1 MARWFPT
8 FNRKQEGMIA
18 STTVPLVNDLS
29 SVVYPEDNYKN
40 YAKEG
45 YSRNTIVNACIREL
59 ATGVAT
65 AKFYVE
71 QETEDGFIEA
81 TNTPLSQLIMYPNA
95 DQDFYHWVERMI
107 TYLYV
112 SGNVYVLKERNRGN
126 QITGMYLLRPDR
138 VSIMPS
144 GEGVKGYS
152 YEIDGKEYYLDKKD
166 VGHLSLPNPNGDLY
180 GLSPLHVLS
189 RTINLDLSMTDFAK
203 QYFQNAGVPSGLL
216 KVKRQLRN
224 QEEADRIRS
233 RWRTSF
239 GGTRNMHKIAVLDD
253 DAEYQQMA
261 SDPSNMAMTEMHNHT
276 ESRICSVLGVPPIL
290 ISANVGL
297 QRSTFANYK
306 EARLS
311 FHSET
316 LEPLINKVVR
326 FLNYCV
332 GYELGETVAVDFSQM
347 RAFMDDKETDNKRAT
362 DLFTAG
368 IITLNEARELVG
380 QESLPEGEV
389 RRMPVNIIESMS
401 PTANAFPVGTS
412 GFLSTEAEESK
423 EVEFPDGNAPIMD
436 LGRVVED
443 GMKLGNDL
451 NQEKVRIAQKYTP
464 RLEKY
469 LNRIRSRVSGILGRH
484 MERQSEIT
492 KDGFPFTT
500 ADLVPDGDVDD
511 LAKILYAM
519 YKEISQSTIGLINE
533 SGVAGTTEW
542 EEDSPVVTSLLTQA
556 PARAK
561 LIHSTTQKRVQEGI
575 KVAFERGY
583 SIQQLARGVPDE
595 GFKGLQATLG
605 ETEVRGKLIAR
616 TEIMRSQNLTSCNL
630 YKRQGFE
637 WLRAYDT
644 DGDPNDTYVSPTDP
658 YGRTCAERN
667 GKIYNVNDA
676 YDIEDHPNGTL
687 SWIPMPRNY
696 VHTEQLGELIIHEK
710 ANSRDYNSKTE
721 EYEEFEFPQGIG
733 TDITKIDIPD
743 YIQANARKGLIY
755 YEEGKAGSGLTSKT
769 VREARQ
775 LASGSV
781 SEDKVIRMDAWFA
794 RHLTDLDAPQNSDRS
809 NEDFPSAGAVAWYL
823 WGGNPTNPKQ
833 VMNWASRQA
842 ERIKEK
848 EGVAV

>member
-1 MARWFPT
+1 MANWFSI
-8 FNRKQEGMIA
+8 FNKKELDYTA
-18 STTVPLVNDLS
+18 SATVPLVNDLS

-45 YSRNTIVNACIREL
+45 YARNAIVNSCIREL

-65 AKFYVE
+65 ARFFVE

-81 TNTPLSQLIMYPNA
+81 TDSPFARLIEFPNEH
-95 DQDFYHWVERMI
+95 QDFYHWIERFI

-112 SGNVYVLKERNRGN
+112 SGNVYVLKQRNRGN
-126 QITGMYLLRPDR
+126 QITGIYLLRPDR
-138 VSIMPS
+138 VSIIPS

-152 YEIDGKEYYLDKKD
+152 YEIDGKEYYLDKED
-166 VGHLSLPNPNGDLY
+166 VGHMSFPNPNGDLY

-189 RTINLDLSMTDFAK
+189 RTINLDLSMTDFSK

-216 KVKRQLRN
+216 KIKRRLTN

-297 QRSTFANYK
+297 QRSTFSNYK

-326 FLNYCV
+326 FLNYCI
-332 GYELGETVAVDFSQM
+332 GYELEEKLAVDFAQM

-368 IITLNEARELVG
+368 IITLNEARTLVG

-389 RRMPVNIIESMS
+389 RRMPVNIIESMAPS
-401 PTANAFPVGTS
+401 ASAFPVGAS
-412 GFLSTEAEESK
+412 GFLSDTINQSK
-423 EVEFPDGNAPIMD
+423 EQAFPDGDAPLQD
-436 LGRVVED
+436 LGRVVQD
-443 GMKLGNDL
+443 GMKLGNQL
-451 NQEKVRIAQKYTP
+451 NSERVRLAQKYNP
-464 RLEKY
+464 KLAHY
-469 LNRIRSRVSGILGRH
+469 LNKIKSRVNGILGRH

-492 KDGFPFTT
+492 KDGFPFTS
-500 ADLVPDGDVDD
+500 ADLVTDAELQD
-511 LAKILYAM
+511 LSEILYAM
-519 YKEISQSTIGLINE
+519 YKEISQTTVGFINE
-533 SGVAGTTEW
+533 SGVAGTTNW
-542 EEDSPVVTSLLTQA
+542 EEDSPIVTSLLTQA
-556 PARAK
+556 PERAK
-561 LIHSTTQKRVQEGI
+561 LIHHTTEKRVQEGI

-605 ETEVRGKLIAR
+605 ETEIRANLIAR
-616 TEIMRSQNLTSCNL
+616 TEIMRSQNMTSVNL

-644 DGDPNDTYVSPTDP
+644 DGNENDTYISPTDP

-676 YDIEDHPNGTL
+676 YDIQDHPNGTL
-687 SWIPMPRNY
+687 SWVPLPSNY
-696 VHTEQLGELIIHEK
+696 VHTEQLGDKIIHQK
-710 ANSRDYNSKTE
+710 DE
-721 EYEEFEFPQGIG
+721 EESDFFQGLGI
-733 TDITKIDIPD
+733 DVTKVSTPE
-743 YIQANARKGLIY
+743 YMRANARKGLIY
-755 YEEGKAGSGLTSKT
+755 YDEGKAGSGLTSKT

-775 LASGSV
+775 IVNGSI
-781 SEDKVIRMDAWFA
+781 SDDKVIRMNAWFA
-794 RHLTDLDAPQNSDRS
+794 RHKVDLERPQNSNRS
-809 NEDFPSAGAVAWYL
+809 HEDFPSAGAVAWYL
-823 WGGNPTNPKQ
+823 WGGNPTKPQ
-833 VMNWASRQA
+833 QAMDWAKKESDK
-842 ERIKEK
+842 IKEG
-848 EGVAV
+848 EE